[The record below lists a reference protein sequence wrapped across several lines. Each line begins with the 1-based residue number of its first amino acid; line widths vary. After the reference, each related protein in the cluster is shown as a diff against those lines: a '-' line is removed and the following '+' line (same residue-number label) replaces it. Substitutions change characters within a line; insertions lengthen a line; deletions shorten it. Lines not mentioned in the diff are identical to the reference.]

1 MPTTKY
7 RPLLVC
13 SRLSQRSSSSRK
25 SRQKNPKSITK
36 LLIKHGNGRRTDT
49 PALFL
54 DAVVLVAF
62 PHQKKNSSREESGEL
77 LEHEHEWDCMKARW
91 SESMATPTG
100 LVACKRSRNMIL
112 ESTDRFRSS
121 GSSMQQDSVCIE
133 KLLPSCGLALQRS
146 PRPRPPPT

>member
-1 MPTTKY
+1 MRERATFEVYTTLSITHDMECLYVLLLPPPSLAKTKGEGKRAEEKKRSRQGGLVTVPTTKY

-77 LEHEHEWDCMKARW
+77 LEHEHE
-91 SESMATPTG
+91 
-100 LVACKRSRNMIL
+100 
-112 ESTDRFRSS
+112 
-121 GSSMQQDSVCIE
+121 
-133 KLLPSCGLALQRS
+133 
-146 PRPRPPPT
+146 